1 MMKLREIKQS
11 IRALPPRELAKLE
24 TWLHALLKDRQS
36 KKGRGGSTKQQE
48 VLQSHGAARKTY
60 RLELVR
66 CGKASCKCV
75 EGKLHGPYWYAYW
88 SEGGKSKSQYIGKRL
103 PKGIKI
109 ARNVSAHRV
118 R

>member
-11 IRALPPRELAKLE
+11 ISALPLRELAKLE
-24 TWLHALLKDRQS
+24 TWLHALLEDHQL
-36 KKGRGGSTKQQE
+36 KKGRGSTTKQHE
-48 VLQSHGAARKTY
+48 VLESHRAARRTY
-60 RLELVR
+60 RLEFVR
-66 CGKASCKCV
+66 CGKASCKCA

-88 SEGGKSKSQYIGKRL
+88 SEGSRTKTQYIGKRL

-109 ARNVSAHRV
+109 ARGVNARGL